1 EAYQLEPVKWAIIE
15 MGFAPP
21 ITNYLSKHKHGVN
34 LAWGCFNR
42 FWERYVLK
50 LDDTSSGQGYRAN
63 LHPWSSEEPLKPYY
77 HFHVHVPNCR
87 MVEAEGCVDEE
98 GEQAYQLKSKPWYKQ
113 CGGMVVPFTD
123 EQTEAL
129 KAGWRKIQLDF
140 ARRHGIRLPEL
151 EADGRADVHVRF
163 DDPAIP
169 LGRAKWLHN
178 LAYFGRHPI
187 IDYAKYTIKHPDCAM
202 PPERIQH
209 YANITRVGGWLRD
222 INRLL
227 VAGDT
232 GRDKQKRSPFTGKPM
247 LSVGS
252 ISVESLLELS
262 GGDLGYIDF
271 VKGKPV
277 FGDLTPDDI
286 EWLKQAQH
294 YPNERPPPAS
304 A

>member
-1 EAYQLEPVKWAIIE
+1 
-15 MGFAPP
+15 
-21 ITNYLSKHKHGVN
+21 
-34 LAWGCFNR
+34 
-42 FWERYVLK
+42 
-50 LDDTSSGQGYRAN
+50 
-63 LHPWSSEEPLKPYY
+63 
-77 HFHVHVPNCR
+77 
-87 MVEAEGCVDEE
+87 
-98 GEQAYQLKSKPWYKQ
+98 
-113 CGGMVVPFTD
+113 
-123 EQTEAL
+123 
-129 KAGWRKIQLDF
+129 
-140 ARRHGIRLPEL
+140 
-151 EADGRADVHVRF
+151 
-163 DDPAIP
+163 P